1 MIRAINRWGGVGL
14 AAVALAACGTP
25 STQCTADCVFAAG
38 EGKDPIVARAKQQ
51 ALELPPDTVTVTLT
65 NRSGFAWTQGLITL
79 APIFTVGTV
88 PSTPLYRYV
97 REGQVGVGNAAT
109 LAAGLGLAVG
119 TNAFL
124 VPALGNNRS
133 TSLTITVPT
142 TAKITF
148 IARVSGSMDDFV
160 AAVDVPLVSG
170 VPGNVVLPLKGY
182 DLATNNNPNGLT
194 TLGNGTTGLNPPNS
208 TITVRSSTDCPSG
221 SLNTPTNF
229 ITDEFNAPANDST
242 WPMSAGWDGDFN
254 GDWYTDGQTARVWNP
269 NWGGAEAAAPIP
281 TTTGF
286 WKFVSVCPATG
297 SLLQV
302 KANVTTQFTDANTDT
317 TLVVYFFDRA
327 GALLS
332 VSANHPLRG
341 SSTRDFALYDVAIPA
356 STRRI
361 AVAPM
366 MLLAAT
372 EQGAAFYDRITVDYE
387 LATTYSTTAVATD
400 DFATTQNNTYGN
412 NQPAG
417 WTEFGGDWFT
427 LKPENWATLWN
438 ASWAGGTTGVDT
450 GMTKQFSLSGKFV
463 AGDVI
468 NAKVFSAATFTDPAS
483 FVRVRLVFNTP
494 TGPVI
499 ESDRAVR
506 GYGDVQ
512 VRRQPIPAGAT
523 SVYAIVNAYLGPAEQ
538 SSLYVDNFVLNT
550 QHRN

>member
-1 MIRAINRWGGVGL
+1 MRTPINRWGGL
-14 AAVALAACGTP
+14 AAVAALVAACGTP

-38 EGKDPIVARAKQQ
+38 EGQDPIVARAKQQ
-51 ALELPPDTVTVTLT
+51 ALELPPDTVTLT
-65 NRSGFAWTQGLITL
+65 ISNRTNFDFREGLITL
-79 APIFTVGTV
+79 TPLFTVGSA
-88 PSTPLYRYV
+88 PSAALYNYGMDGRPG
-97 REGQVGVGNAAT
+97 EGNATLLAT
-109 LAAGLGLAVG
+109 SLGLTLG
-119 TNAFL
+119 TNAWV
-124 VPALGNNRS
+124 VPVINKR
-133 TSLTITVPT
+133 TSITLTMTVPVS
-142 TAKITF
+142 AKF
-148 IARVSGSMDDFV
+148 SYIARVDSLDDFIG
-160 AAVDVPLVSG
+160 ATDVPIVSG
-170 VPGNVVLPLKGY
+170 VPGNVIVQLKGY
-182 DLATNNNPNGLT
+182 DLSNNNTPTGIT
-194 TLGNGTTGLNPPNS
+194 TLGNGTTGSAPANT
-208 TITVRSSTDCPSG
+208 TITLKSSTDCPNG

-229 ITDEFNAPANDST
+229 ITDEFNAPANDSN

-269 NWGGAEAAAPIP
+269 NWGGASPSAPIP

-286 WKFVSVCPATG
+286 WKFVSVCPAAG
-297 SLLQV
+297 ALLQV
-302 KANVTTQFTDANTDT
+302 QADVTTQFTDANTDT
-317 TLVVYFFDRA
+317 TLVAYFFDRT

-341 SSTRDFALYDVAIPA
+341 SSTRKFALYDVAIPA

-361 AVAPM
+361 AIAPM

-387 LATTYSTTAVATD
+387 LATTYTTTAVATD

-412 NQPAG
+412 NQPSG
-417 WTEFGGDWFT
+417 WTEFGGDWYT
-427 LKPENWATLWN
+427 LKPQNWATLWN
-438 ASWAGGTTGVDT
+438 PAWAAGAAGVDT
-450 GMTKQFSLSGKFV
+450 GMTKQFTLTGKYA

-468 NAKVFSAATFTDPAS
+468 NAKVFAAGTFTDPAS

-499 ESDRAVR
+499 ESDRQVR

-512 VRRQPIPAGAT
+512 VRRQAIPAGTT
-523 SVYAIVNAYLGPAEQ
+523 SVYAIINAYLGPSEQ